1 MKRLNLTRIL
11 ALLIGIAVMCFHSIA
26 AEDAAEMVT
35 FAGRVVDVEG
45 KPMPG
50 FVFAIQGIN
59 LNQPQIGITTR
70 YTMSDAHVEQD
81 SMLPPVFVPVET
93 DEAGTFSITEGIAGK
108 LHLVARRSIAEP
120 AKVGT
125 FDRKSA
131 HAIVSIDIGGITFY
145 PNPGHRYSQ
154 SNGLTFSLK
163 QGARLENVEVTVQP
177 RTRLRA
183 KIVFNDGTPLANAQV
198 MLEIVEQALGG
209 FTRGGSSRIRRTD
222 AAGYVVEYPK
232 EPTVLTMS
240 VRYQGLSAT
249 SKAITV
255 KAGERHEVVLTFDSE
270 PIAGMPVVQPPLAL
284 EIEPSGA
291 PKTAAVPGE
300 DLPPA
305 ALHNHETDINQMWNE
320 KAVWIINP
328 ANGHAYKWVN
338 CGNWDDA
345 VALAVAEKAHLVSIN
360 DEAEQKWLEGAFRG
374 EGRQFWIGL
383 TDMEKEGEWRWTSG
397 EPVTYTNWTS
407 EALFPDELDEN
418 DKDYV
423 MMGIF
428 GGKWVAVGQMEQHI
442 HLHPAYA
449 ILEKDGLLSNIP
461 VKAEKEGESPV
472 IEDR

>member
-11 ALLIGIAVMCFHSIA
+11 ALFIGVAVMCFHSSA

-70 YTMSDAHVEQD
+70 YAMSDAHVEQD

-108 LHLVARRSIAEP
+108 LQLVEKRSIAEP

-163 QGARLENVEVTVQP
+163 QGARFENVEVTVQP
-177 RTRLRA
+177 RARLRA

-198 MLEIVEQALGG
+198 MLETVEQALGG
-209 FTRGGSSRIRRTD
+209 FTRGGSSEIRRTD

-232 EPTVLTMS
+232 EPTRLTMS
-240 VRYQGLSAT
+240 VRYQGLSTT
-249 SKAITV
+249 SKTITV

-284 EIEPSGA
+284 EIEPPGS

-300 DLPPA
+300 DLPPPA
-305 ALHNHETDINQMWNE
+305 ALHNHEIDINQMWNE
-320 KAVWIINP
+320 KAVWIVNP

-338 CGNWDDA
+338 CGNWDNA
-345 VALAVAEKAHLVSIN
+345 MALAVAENAHLVSIN

-428 GGKWVAVGQMEQHI
+428 GGKWVAVGQMEQHR
-442 HLHPAYA
+442 HPAYA

-461 VKAEKEGESPV
+461 VKAEKEGKSPV